1 MHHKKCHHVGT
12 KNMGRLQKG
21 FNDATTKIVNEYL
34 NDPGVKLVNNTI
46 DNVVTDVKDVFQIA
60 NNAIVFTLSTA
71 WMGISFF
78 KPATTKTSLSERQS
92 EIAYEAQKNIYRSRS
107 DAPEAK
113 SPRIDRFDTTKMYGV
128 KLGDYYLPVSQTY
141 TLQASKNTNV
151 SSLVDGID
159 IIQQIRK
166 EAKTIDCSIKI
177 SLNEK
182 QTNLQLM
189 DAQKQITF
197 LNHLL
202 TDLYET
208 DSVFMVDNEMLN
220 NTFGLE
226 YVFMSKY
233 RFIPKLGSRVYTFE
247 FSLIE
252 VKYGENVLTFD
263 DTQIQTTA
271 NTRGDGR

>member
-1 MHHKKCHHVGT
+1 
-12 KNMGRLQKG
+12 MGRLQKG
-21 FNDATTKIVNEYL
+21 FNDATTKIVNDYL

-71 WMGISFF
+71 WMGISLF
-78 KPATTKTSLSERQS
+78 KPATTKPSLLERQA
-92 EIAYEAQKNIYRSRS
+92 EIAYEIQKIKDRLIYG
-107 DAPEAK
+107 DPEAK

-141 TLQASKNTNV
+141 TLQASKRTNV

-159 IIQQIRK
+159 IIQQVRK
-166 EAKTIDCSIKI
+166 EAKTIDCSVKI

-189 DAQKQITF
+189 DANKEVTY
-197 LNHLL
+197 LNQLL
-202 TDLYET
+202 FDLYDT
-208 DSVFMVDNEMLN
+208 DTVFFIDNEMLN
-220 NTFGLE
+220 NTFQMQ

-233 RFIPKLGSRVYTFE
+233 RFIPKVGSRLYTFE
-247 FSLIE
+247 FSLME